1 MNDIQK
7 RLNNLSPEKRELL
20 VKKLQAHK
28 GTSLTEKANKIPSIQ
43 PVSRNQPIPLSFAQQ
58 RLWLLEQLEPD
69 SAAYN
74 ILGGVCFTGQLNV
87 SALQQSF
94 SEIIRRHEVLRTNFI
109 TLDGQ
114 PIQIIHPTCSF
125 SMTIVDWQNLSI
137 TEREISIQQL
147 ATAEAKRPFDLAKEP
162 LVRVSLIKL
171 EQTEHILMF
180 CMHHI
185 VSDGW
190 SMGVF
195 VQELVTLYSMFCNQ
209 QPSLRNVT
217 RTPLAE
223 LSVQYADFAVWQR
236 HWLQGEILES
246 HLAYWRQQLA
256 GAPALLELPT
266 DRPRPAVQTFQG
278 ARQSFTLSSELT
290 QALNS
295 LSLREGVTLFMTLLA
310 AFDTLLYRYTG
321 QVDILVGSPIAN
333 RNHSGIEGLIGFFVN
348 TLVIRTDIS
357 GNPTFS
363 ELLGRVREV
372 TMDAYVHQ
380 DLPFELLV
388 DTLQPQRDL
397 SYTPLFQVMFVLQNA
412 PMPEMEIPGLSL
424 SALAIDNKTAKY
436 DLILTFENTAQGL
449 VGSWDYNTDLF
460 DGSTIERMTAHFQNL
475 CSAIASNP
483 QQKIFELPVL
493 SAAERQ
499 QLLFEWNDTQR
510 EYPKDKCIHQLF
522 EEQVEKTP
530 HAVAVVFEEQEFTYR
545 QLNERANC
553 LAHYLQT
560 LGVGSEVLVGICVER
575 SLEMVVGLLGIL
587 KAGGAYVPLDPNYP
601 IERLS
606 YMLDD
611 AQVAILL
618 TQDSLSSSVP
628 SQTAWTVCLDT
639 DWEVIE
645 QHSQENLATSVSA
658 DNLAYVIYTS
668 GSTGTPKGVYTAHRS
683 VVRLLHNTD
692 YADFNSEQI
701 FLQLAPIT
709 FDASTLELW
718 GSLLHGSKLVI
729 FPSQALD
736 LALLVQILHQHQI
749 TFLWLTAGLFH
760 LIVEEY
766 LDALSSVQQLLAGGD
781 ILSVAHVLRF
791 QQRHPYCRLI
801 NGYGPTENTT
811 FTCCY
816 TLVEEQDIQ
825 QTVPIGKPIANTQVY
840 ILDQYMQPVPI
851 GVAGELYVGGD
862 GLARGYLNRPELTLE
877 KFIPNPFSFEKS
889 ARLYKTGDLA
899 RYLPNGNIEF
909 LGRLDEQVKI
919 RGFRI
924 ELGEIEA
931 VLSTHPQ
938 IQQAVVIAIADNS
951 ENKRLVA
958 YVVSNQKTLS
968 TNQIQD
974 FLQQQL
980 PAYML
985 PSVFV
990 ILDTLPLTP
999 NGKVDRKAL
1008 REIDSQN
1015 SESNANFVAP
1025 RTLEEELL
1033 VQIWSEVLGVEQVG
1047 IYDNFFALGGDSLRA
1062 VQVLAKADKSGLKL
1076 SLKQIFNHQTIYDLV
1091 GVTQQSDLSPSI
1103 LKTAPFSLISS
1114 EERQS
1119 LPNEIE
1125 DAYPL
1130 TRLQL
1135 GMLFHSEYAPETA
1148 VYHDVFSYY
1157 LQAPLN
1163 IQILHSAIKEIV
1175 TRHPVLRTSIAMNQF
1190 SQPLQL
1196 VHSQVSIELPV
1207 DDLSCLPLDEQ
1218 ESNITTWIG
1227 QEKQRSFSWD
1237 TPPLAR
1243 FHIHQR
1249 SCDTFNLS
1257 FSFHHA
1263 ILDGWSLATLMTEL
1277 VQHYFFLL
1285 GETTPPL
1292 RTVPSLT
1299 FRDYVALEQET
1310 LQSKECQRYWHEKL
1324 ADFTATKLP
1333 RLLNSQQHSSVEQVG
1348 KQAVEISPALSAQ
1361 LKQFAIKV
1369 GVPLK
1374 SVLLAA
1380 HLRVMSFLSNEAD
1393 ITTGV
1398 VTHGRPAAEDS
1409 ERVLGLFLN
1418 TIPFRMQLNGG
1429 TWVELVEQTFENER
1443 EALPFQ
1449 KYPLAQLQQKVGL
1462 GQPLFET
1469 MFNYVNFH
1477 VYQGLSGIDNL
1488 EVLGGQSFEQ
1498 NNFTFAAQFPVN
1510 PITGEISLNLTYDPS
1525 QFSFEQ
1531 VKSISGYYLKIFEA
1545 MVTQP
1550 EEQYKQVCLLSATE
1564 RQQLLMEWNDTQ
1576 REYPKDKCIHQ
1587 LFEEQVKRTPDA
1599 IAVIF
1604 EQQELTYRQLND
1616 RANCLA
1622 HYLQTLGVEPEV
1634 LVGICVERSI
1644 EMVVGLLGIL
1654 KAGGAYVPLDPS
1666 YPQERLSY
1674 MLADSGVEVLLT
1686 HRPLLSSLPSPTA
1699 QVVCLDSDW
1708 GAIEQHQK
1716 KNLDVGV
1723 GADNLAYVIYTS
1735 GSTGLPKGVQICH
1748 HSVVNFLNSMSYFPG
1763 LTQEDT
1769 FNAVTTISFDIAG
1782 LELYLPLMVGAKVIV
1797 VPREI
1802 ATDADLLLSKLFESK
1817 TTAMQ
1822 ATPATWQMLL
1832 AGGWSSNYPLKVFC
1846 GGEALSAQLAHQ
1858 ILETGSELWNL
1869 YGPTEATIWSAIY
1882 QVGANKTVSRN
1893 ENAPSAIGRPISNTQ
1908 IYILDS
1914 HLKLVS
1920 IGVPGELYIGGDGL
1934 ARGYLNRPELT
1945 QEKFIANPFSQKEG
1959 ARLYKTGDLA
1969 RYLDDGNIEYLGRID
1984 NQVKIRGFR
1993 IELGEIEAVLTK
2005 HPQVQEAVVIARED
2019 EPSDK
2024 RLVAYFVPKKQQV
2037 PTNSELRCFLQ
2048 EKLPNYMLPSHFVL
2062 LESLPLTPNG
2072 KVNRHALPAPE
2083 GLRPD
2088 LDIAYAMPQ
2097 NKLEQ
2102 TIATVWQKALN
2113 LEKVGIYDNFFEL
2126 GGHSLLII
2134 QIYSQLREILQTDFP
2149 MIEFLRYP
2157 TISSLA
2163 EYFNQTNN
2171 QKTFS
2176 NQTEIQAE
2184 KLKTG
2189 KARLKQR
2196 REQIQ

>member
-1 MNDIQK
+1 MSDIHK
-7 RLNNLSPEKRELL
+7 GLNNLSPEKRELL

-28 GTSLTEKANKIPSIQ
+28 GISLTQKANKIPSIQ
-43 PVSRNQPIPLSFAQQ
+43 PVSRNQPVPLSFAQQ

-74 ILGGVCFTGQLNV
+74 ILGGLYLTGQLNV
-87 SALQQSF
+87 SALKQSC
-94 SEIIRRHEVLRTNFI
+94 SEIIRRHEILRTNFI

-114 PIQIIHPTCSF
+114 PIQIIHPAYSF
-125 SMTIVDWQNLSI
+125 SLTMIDWQNLSVS
-137 TEREISIQQL
+137 EREISIQQL

-171 EQTEHILMF
+171 EQTEHILMY

-195 VQELVTLYSMFCNQ
+195 DQELATLYSAFCNQ
-209 QPSLRNVT
+209 QPS
-217 RTPLAE
+217 PLTE
-223 LSVQYADFAVWQR
+223 LTVQYADFAVWQR

-266 DRPRPAVQTFQG
+266 DRPRPAVQTFRG

-295 LSLREGVTLFMTLLA
+295 LSLREGVSLFMTLLA

-348 TLVIRTDIS
+348 TLVMRTDVS
-357 GNPTFS
+357 GNPTFG

-372 TMDAYVHQ
+372 TMDAYAHQ

-388 DTLQPQRDL
+388 ETLQPQRDL
-397 SYTPLFQVMFVLQNA
+397 SHTPLFQVMFVFQNV
-412 PMPEMEIPGLSL
+412 PMLEMEIPGLTL
-424 SALAIDNKTAKY
+424 SALPINNKIAKY

-449 VGSWDYNTDLF
+449 VGLWDYNTDLF
-460 DGSTIERMTAHFQNL
+460 DESTIERMAAHFHNL
-475 CSAIASNP
+475 LDAIAENP
-483 QQKIFELPVL
+483 DRKIAELPLL

-499 QLLFEWNDTQR
+499 QLLFEWNDTHS

-530 HAVAVVFEEQEFTYR
+530 DAIAVVFEQQELTYR
-545 QLNERANC
+545 QLNDRANC

-560 LGVGSEVLVGICVER
+560 LGVGPEVLVGLCVER

-587 KAGGAYVPLDPNYP
+587 KAGGAYVPLDPSYP

-645 QHSQENLATSVSA
+645 QHSQENLATSVNA

-668 GSTGTPKGVYTAHRS
+668 GSTGTPKGVCTAHRG
-683 VVRLLHNTD
+683 VVRLLQNTN
-692 YADFNSEQI
+692 YAHFNSEQV

-781 ILSVAHVLRF
+781 VLSVAHVLQFR
-791 QQRHPYCRLI
+791 QQHPHCRLI

-811 FTCCY
+811 FSCCY
-816 TLVEEQDIQ
+816 SLVDEQDIQ

-840 ILDQYMQPVPI
+840 ILDQHMQPVPI
-851 GVAGELYVGGD
+851 GVAGELHVGGD

-877 KFIPNPFSFEKS
+877 KFIPNPFSADKS
-889 ARLYKTGDLA
+889 AQLYKTGDLV
-899 RYLPNGNIEF
+899 RYLPDGNIEF
-909 LGRLDEQVKI
+909 LGRLDAQVKI

-958 YVVSNQKTLS
+958 YVVSNEKTLS
-968 TNQIQD
+968 TNQLRD
-974 FLQQQL
+974 FLQQEM

-1033 VQIWSEVLGVEQVG
+1033 AQIWSEVLGVAQVS
-1047 IYDNFFALGGDSLRA
+1047 IHDNFFALGGDSLRA

-1091 GVTQQSDLSPSI
+1091 GVLQQSDLSASI

-1119 LPNEIE
+1119 LPNGIE

-1148 VYHDVFSYY
+1148 IYHDVFSYY
-1157 LQAPLN
+1157 LKAPLN

-1175 TRHPVLRTSIAMNQF
+1175 TRHPVLRTSIAMTQF

-1218 ESNITTWIG
+1218 ESNITTWIE

-1237 TPPLAR
+1237 TPPLVR

-1285 GETTPPL
+1285 GETIPPL
-1292 RTVPSLT
+1292 STVPSLT

-1310 LQSKECQRYWHEKL
+1310 LQSQECQRYWHEKL

-1333 RLLNSQQHSSVEQVG
+1333 RLLDSQQHSSVEQVG
-1348 KQAVEISPALSAQ
+1348 NQAVEISPALSAQ

-1380 HLRVMSFLSNEAD
+1380 HLRVMSFLSNQAD

-1418 TIPFRMQLNGG
+1418 TIPFRMQLSGG
-1429 TWVELVEQTFENER
+1429 TWVELVEQTFANER

-1449 KYPLAQLQQKVGL
+1449 QYPLAQLQQKVGL

-1469 MFNYVNFH
+1469 IFNYVNFH

-1488 EVLGGQSFEQ
+1488 EVLGGQSFDQ
-1498 NNFTFAAQFPVN
+1498 NNFTFAAQFPVD
-1510 PITGEISLNLTYDPS
+1510 PITGEISLSLTYPS

-1531 VKSISGYYLKIFEA
+1531 VKNISGYYLKILEA

-1550 EEQYKQVCLLSATE
+1550 EEQYEQVCLLSATE

-1599 IAVIF
+1599 IAVVF

-1622 HYLQTLGVEPEV
+1622 HYLQTLGVQPEV

-1666 YPQERLSY
+1666 FPQERLSY
-1674 MLADSGVEVLLT
+1674 MLTDSGVEVLLT
-1686 HRPLLSSLPSPTA
+1686 HSQLLLSLPSPTA

-1708 GAIEQHQK
+1708 KTIEQYQK
-1716 KNLDVGV
+1716 ENLDIGV

-1748 HSVVNFLNSMSYFPG
+1748 HSVVNFLNSMSHFPG

-1769 FNAVTTISFDIAG
+1769 FSAVTTISFDIAA

-1802 ATDADLLLSKLFESK
+1802 ATDADLLLSELFESK
-1817 TTAMQ
+1817 TTAIQ

-1846 GGEALSAQLAHQ
+1846 GGEALPAQLAHQ

-1882 QVGANKTVSRN
+1882 QVRANKTVARN
-1893 ENAPSAIGRPISNTQ
+1893 EAAPSAIGRPISNTQ

-1914 HLKLVS
+1914 HLQLVP

-1945 QEKFIANPFSQKEG
+1945 QEKFIANPFSQEKE

-2005 HPQVQEAVVIARED
+2005 HPQVQEVVVIARED
-2019 EPSDK
+2019 QPSDK

-2037 PTNSELRCFLQ
+2037 PSNSELRCFLQ

-2072 KVNRHALPAPE
+2072 KVNRRALPAPE

-2088 LDIAYAMPQ
+2088 LEIAYAMPQ
-2097 NKLEQ
+2097 NKLQQ

-2163 EYFNQTNN
+2163 EYFSQTNN
-2171 QKTFS
+2171 QETFS
-2176 NQTEIQAE
+2176 HQTETQAE

-2196 REQIQ
+2196 RKQIQ